1 MHNDVP
7 CNRIFVDILIYVLF
21 DMKISATQILLILQ
35 HAINTLARTK
45 L

>member
-1 MHNDVP
+1 
-7 CNRIFVDILIYVLF
+7 
-21 DMKISATQILLILQ
+21 MKISATQILLILQ